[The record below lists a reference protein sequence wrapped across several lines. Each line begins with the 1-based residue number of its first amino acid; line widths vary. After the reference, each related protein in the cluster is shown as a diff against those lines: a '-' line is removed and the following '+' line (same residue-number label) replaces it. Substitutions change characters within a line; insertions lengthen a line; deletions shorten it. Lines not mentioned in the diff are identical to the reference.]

1 MYFAGDTV
9 YKFFRVVF
17 VLCGLAFAYQLV
29 RCGLYDLDV
38 DYVKGIVVYII
49 GAISYGIMWIAREF
63 Y

>member
-29 RCGLYDLDV
+29 RCGLYDATV
-38 DYVKGIVVYII
+38 DYVRALVAWLI
-49 GAISYGIMWIAREF
+49 GAVSYGIMWVAREF

>member
-17 VLCGLAFAYQLV
+17 TIAVVMFCVLLV
-29 RCGLYDLDV
+29 RCGWYDETV
-38 DYVKGIVVYII
+38 DYVRALVVYAI
-49 GAISYGIMWIAREF
+49 GAISYGIMWVAREF

>member
-38 DYVKGIVVYII
+38 DYVKGIIVYII
-49 GAISYGIMWIAREF
+49 GAISYGIMWIVREF

>member
-49 GAISYGIMWIAREF
+49 
-63 Y
+63 